1 MLEAATSV
9 KPEIVGKPYPG
20 MYQLA
25 MHRVHSQPA
34 ETMMVGDR
42 YETDI
47 TGATTLGLVTTG
59 VLTGISSRA
68 VFEAGTPP
76 PDFIL
81 SGLPEL
87 LERFQQAD
95 KS

>member
-1 MLEAATSV
+1 
-9 KPEIVGKPYPG
+9 

-25 MHRVHSQPA
+25 MHRVHSQPT

-59 VLTGISSRA
+59 VLTGISSRE

-81 SGLPEL
+81 SGLPAL

-95 KS
+95 Q